1 MKLALFI
8 CLIWMTSLS
17 GLAHAS
23 ANSAPAPKLT
33 VENEETGPISIELA
47 NKVYENCLFHIPSR
61 FTPEAREYYC
71 ACNAAALR
79 GNFKMDEYRDL
90 QRQSNRKPGNKTFD
104 KYIHTAVAPCLDMPV
119 EQIEYLACLLDMSN
133 DVRVG
138 YIPGFCGC
146 VAKKMKTH
154 AKALGEAE
162 IMERLASDPNY
173 KDPVDALWNNMTYL
187 RTKYSSRN
195 ECLLEGK

>member
-1 MKLALFI
+1 MCRLALFI
-8 CLIWMTSLS
+8 CLILMIALPGLS
-17 GLAHAS
+17 F
-23 ANSAPAPKLT
+23 ANSAAAPKLK
-33 VENEETGPISIELA
+33 VDNEETGPISIELA
-47 NKVYENCLFHIPSR
+47 NQVYENCLFHIPSR
-61 FTPEAREYYC
+61 FTPDAREYYC
-71 ACNAAALR
+71 SCNAAALR
-79 GNFKMDEYRDL
+79 GNFKMDEYRTL

-146 VAKKMKTH
+146 VSSKMKTH
-154 AKALGEAE
+154 VKKLGEAE
-162 IMERLASDPNY
+162 IMEKLASDLTSF
-173 KDPVDALWNNMTYL
+173 KDPVDALWNNTAYL

-195 ECLLEGK
+195 ECLMEGK